1 MWNNIC
7 GCGTNWKMDVW
18 CVYSLSSALIGW
30 NKADHLLIG
39 LHPSYY
45 TNSEFHPQ
53 IIFYLLNQISYP
65 NIGYFVF
72 NSPLTLDKRV
82 LEMGFLRPNKVI
94 RSHKYNYVSYE
105 DSKTT
110 PIFLIWCCFSRENSN
125 WRQHIILCFISK

>member
-1 MWNNIC
+1 
-7 GCGTNWKMDVW
+7 MDEVQIDKRMCLLK
-18 CVYSLSSALIGW
+18 CVSSALIGW

-72 NSPLTLDKRV
+72 NSSTLPWIK
-82 LEMGFLRPNKVI
+82 E
-94 RSHKYNYVSYE
+94 
-105 DSKTT
+105 
-110 PIFLIWCCFSRENSN
+110 C
-125 WRQHIILCFISK
+125 